1 MSSTILSTK
10 KLSLAQQELLLN
22 ASINYVAYDAIKIN
36 HTDFTLQEKTDCY
49 IFTSKNAVNSFFK
62 KKVLKKPVF
71 CVGFKTKELIESKG
85 FMVKEVSIN
94 ALNLAKI
101 IVEKYKNKSFIHFT
115 GNLRRPELPTYLFK
129 NNVRYNEVVVYNTIL
144 RKKQFKQIFD
154 GVMFFSPSGVKS
166 FSIKN
171 KINNAIAFCIGET
184 TANEAKKITQN
195 IIIANK
201 ASIENVLVQVIK
213 YDRDKQ

>member
-1 MSSTILSTK
+1 
-10 KLSLAQQELLLN
+10 
-22 ASINYVAYDAIKIN
+22 
-36 HTDFTLQEKTDCY
+36 
-49 IFTSKNAVNSFFK
+49 
-62 KKVLKKPVF
+62 
-71 CVGFKTKELIESKG
+71 
-85 FMVKEVSIN
+85 
-94 ALNLAKI
+94 
-101 IVEKYKNKSFIHFT
+101 
-115 GNLRRPELPTYLFK
+115 
-129 NNVRYNEVVVYNTIL
+129 
-144 RKKQFKQIFD
+144 
-154 GVMFFSPSGVKS
+154 MFFSPSGVKS